1 LGFATET
8 DPCEPQSDATAL
20 LRLSATDIED
30 VANGLLEQDAV
41 LRASLEG

>member
-8 DPCEPQSDATAL
+8 DPREPQADATAL

-30 VANGLLEQDAV
+30 VANGLLERVAV
-41 LRASLEG
+41 LNAALEG